1 MAAQNKLIKT
11 LSSAFFA
18 GSLLNSF
25 MAKLDSVLVRRV
37 VIVQKEL
44 ARIAVR
50 FRDLS
55 EKLRRTV
62 TEFVASSD
70 EARKGIEEING
81 LHARMEEELQKSG
94 TDLANMNDDVNRTVE
109 ATFETLNS
117 FKEIEKMSKTIQN
130 IAKQTNL
137 LALNASIEAA
147 RAGEHGR
154 GFAIVASEV
163 QKLAIETKVSSEA
176 ISAQVGEISRS
187 VTLAMENVQK
197 VSEMFGVIRASLD
210 TFMTF
215 LDRNQVFMGRITEI
229 MERSG
234 AQVGEGSEEMS
245 RSVVVLEEAIK
256 RFDAMTAIISSVVR
270 AQTNLKEIEL

>member
-109 ATFETLNS
+109 VTFETLNS

-197 VSEMFGVIRASLD
+197 VSEMFGVIRTSLD

-270 AQTNLKEIEL
+270 AQTNLKEIKL

>member
-81 LHARMEEELQKSG
+81 LHARLEEELQKSG

-109 ATFETLNS
+109 VTFETLNS

-137 LALNASIEAA
+137 LALNASIEAD

-163 QKLAIETKVSSEA
+163 QKLAVETKVSSEA

-197 VSEMFGVIRASLD
+197 VSEMFGVIRTSLD

-270 AQTNLKEIEL
+270 AQTNLKEIKL

>member
-81 LHARMEEELQKSG
+81 LHARLEEELQKSG

-163 QKLAIETKVSSEA
+163 QKLAVETKVSSEA

-197 VSEMFGVIRASLD
+197 VSEMFGVIRTSLD

-270 AQTNLKEIEL
+270 AQTNLKEIKL

>member
-1 MAAQNKLIKT
+1 MAAQNKLIKA

-18 GSLLNSF
+18 GSILNSF

-37 VIVQKEL
+37 VAVQKEL
-44 ARIAVR
+44 DHIAGR

-55 EKLRRTV
+55 ARLKGTV
-62 TEFVASSD
+62 REFMASSD
-70 EARKGIEEING
+70 EARQGIEEIND
-81 LHARMEEELQKSG
+81 LHARLEEELQKSG
-94 TDLANMNDDVNRTVE
+94 TDLANMTDDVNRTVT
-109 ATFETLNS
+109 ATFETLDS
-117 FKEIEKMSKTIQN
+117 FKEIEKMSKAIQN

-163 QKLAIETKVSSEA
+163 QKLAVETKVSSEA
-176 ISAQVGEISRS
+176 ISAQVGEISQS
-187 VTLAMENVQK
+187 VTMAVENVQK
-197 VSEMFGVIRASLD
+197 VSEMFGVIRSSLD

-215 LDRNQVFMGRITEI
+215 LDRNQAFMGRMTEI

-234 AQVGEGSEEMS
+234 VQVEEGSEEMAH
-245 RSVVVLEEAIK
+245 SVVVLEEAIK
-256 RFDAMTAIISSVVR
+256 RFDSMTAIISSIVR

>member
-81 LHARMEEELQKSG
+81 LHARLEEELQKSG

-109 ATFETLNS
+109 VTFETLNS

-163 QKLAIETKVSSEA
+163 QKLAVETKVSSEA

-197 VSEMFGVIRASLD
+197 VSEMFGVIRTSLD

-270 AQTNLKEIEL
+270 AQTNLKEIKL